1 MATLRGLARRCLSSR
16 AFALPPFSRGL
27 VAAGSAVIALID
39 PTRADMIALLG
50 ESTGEYALRRLRDT
64 MVQTPDGAW
73 LLAHRPRVRGPRFEA
88 GALQRAHS
96 PSSLGG
102 ALGSF
107 LASHDFAAE
116 ERTPVRFVVD
126 EELAYVL
133 TRYREVHD
141 VWHVLSGLPPTVL
154 GEIALKWFEMVQTG
168 LPVAALSALAGPLR
182 LSPADARTLARD
194 LLPWAVEAGAR
205 AVPLLTVRYEE
216 LLDVP
221 LEEVRR
227 HLRFSA
233 APTLSY

>member
-1 MATLRGLARRCLSSR
+1 MAHLPGLARRSFSSR
-16 AFALPPFSRGL
+16 AFALSPFSRGL
-27 VAAGSAVIALID
+27 VAAGSAAIALID
-39 PTRADMIALLG
+39 PTRADMVALLG
-50 ESTGEYALRRLRDT
+50 ESTGERALRRLRDT
-64 MVQTPDGAW
+64 MADSPDGAW

-88 GALQRAHS
+88 AALQLAHA
-96 PSSLGG
+96 PGTLGG

-126 EELAYVL
+126 GELAYVL

-141 VWHVLSGLPPTVL
+141 VWHVLSGLPPSVL

-182 LSPADARTLARD
+182 LSHADARTLARD
-194 LLPWAVEAGAR
+194 LLPWAVDAGAR
-205 AVPLLTVRYEE
+205 AVPLLAVRYEE

-221 LEEVRR
+221 LDDVRR
-227 HLRFSA
+227 QLRFKA
-233 APTLSY
+233 APPLSC